1 MRFSSF
7 LDFLLPV
14 SQLAIYASDPLQ
26 PLTISAPGINAT
38 FIGYGATLTHLFVN
52 DRDGQPR
59 DVAVGYDT
67 PAEYVRDTETKHTYF
82 GAVVGYVRGLCIFG
96 CSLRVQT
103 LMSESV
109 DTRIGSRMGRL
120 KSTGRSIRCR
130 PMSTAARTRF
140 TEETSAGMR

>member
-7 LDFLLPV
+7 LDFLLPA
-14 SQLAIYASDPLQ
+14 SQLAISSSDPLQ

-52 DRDGQPR
+52 DREGLPR

-82 GAVVGYVRGLCIFG
+82 GAVVGYVNAPVRC
-96 CSLRVQT
+96 RVGVQM
-103 LMSESV
+103 LMPESV
-109 DTRIGSRMGRL
+109 GTPIGSRMGRL
-120 KSTGRSIRCR
+120 
-130 PMSTAARTRF
+130 
-140 TEETSAGMR
+140 